1 MAEVRKLLRIIQKDL
16 TEVKEDLN
24 KTVKEEKLENIVTY
38 IIKKF
43 IAEYKQRQ
51 RKGLRGV
58 SKPKCRTVARRS

>member
-51 RKGLRGV
+51 RKGHI
-58 SKPKCRTVARRS
+58 RRDGKKM